1 MACTFKEIQQRL
13 DEKFPDS
20 GFKLLDFRGMIYP
33 MQFECPKHGIQRISR
48 ADNALRSPT
57 CCPMCGRDNST
68 KGTKVA
74 KAYRLQVSSYL
85 SQLRTLIYED
95 AAPEDFKSLA
105 MSYASKI

>member
-20 GFKLLDFRGMIYP
+20 GFKLLDFRGTTYP
-33 MQFECPKHGIQRISR
+33 MQFECPKHGIQRVSR
-48 ADNALRSPT
+48 AYNALRSPT

-68 KGTKVA
+68 KAAKV
-74 KAYRLQVSSYL
+74 YRLQVRSYL
-85 SQLRTLIYED
+85 SQLRTIISED